1 MRKIDKQNN
10 RGSGVPPRWGRI
22 AVARTFVVILSEAKN
37 LRVFTTNETLRCAQG
52 DRLGEGFSGGFG
64 SAPQKVAS
72 GTPLLRVVL
81 LAVAIGMIPLASGC
95 VVIRP
100 DVVENNPATPK
111 GAKPPSV
118 QSQPEPI
125 PAQEFFVAVS
135 VVPGNWIA
143 DMETDLKNIAL
154 IADTIFVSCGST
166 RNFQETKLKPTLD
179 AAHRHGLKAVLCY
192 YRITEGSTSMDE
204 LAKNFGNHPA
214 VVGFKVKDELG
225 KLGESADYWLDYLKQ
240 ARTVIRKHCDKPIM
254 VDIIPW
260 EFWSAG
266 NATYEKKYP
275 AAKNEAIDRY
285 VEAGVLDWMI
295 VSVWDKIP
303 EMMPKAQARWGGK
316 VKLVVRTS
324 AAFVGDSFE
333 GGSFKRNVA
342 QNRVEKE
349 REVERVVARLHEA
362 RDANAIGIHYYTWQH
377 ADYRILDK
385 NGKSNP
391 LFEAMKKNF
400 VELKK

>member
-1 MRKIDKQNN
+1 MGI
-10 RGSGVPPRWGRI
+10 I
-22 AVARTFVVILSEAKN
+22 
-37 LRVFTTNETLRCAQG
+37 
-52 DRLGEGFSGGFG
+52 
-64 SAPQKVAS
+64 
-72 GTPLLRVVL
+72 VL
-81 LAVAIGMIPLASGC
+81 VNGC
-95 VVIRP
+95 VIVRP
-100 DVVENNPATPK
+100 EVADKNFPTQK
-111 GAKPPSV
+111 GEALPSA

-125 PAQEFFVAVS
+125 PAKDFFVAVS
-135 VVPGNWIA
+135 VVPGNWIV
-143 DMETDLKNIAL
+143 DMETDLKNITL
-154 IADTIFVSCGST
+154 IADTIFVSCGNTKS
-166 RNFQETKLKPTLD
+166 FQETKLKPTLD

-192 YRITEGSTSMDE
+192 YRITEGSTSMDD

-240 ARTVIRKHCDKPIM
+240 ARAIIRNHCDKPIM

-285 VEAGVLDWMI
+285 IEAGVLDWMI

-303 EMMPKAQARWGGK
+303 EMVPKAQARWGGK

-324 AAFVGDSFE
+324 AAFIGDSFE
-333 GGSFKRNVA
+333 SGSFKRGVA
-342 QNRVEKE
+342 QHRFDKE
-349 REVERVVARLHEA
+349 REIERVTARLHEA
-362 RDANAIGIHYYTWQH
+362 RAAHAIGIHYYAWQH
-377 ADYRILDK
+377 ADYRILDQ

-400 VELKK
+400 VELRK